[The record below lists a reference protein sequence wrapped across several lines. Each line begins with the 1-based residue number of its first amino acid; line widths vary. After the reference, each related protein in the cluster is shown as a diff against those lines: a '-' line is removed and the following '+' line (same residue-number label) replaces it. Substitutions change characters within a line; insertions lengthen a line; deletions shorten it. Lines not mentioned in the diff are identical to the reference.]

1 MQETVT
7 CQIIVS
13 GDPEYVQ
20 TGYLIS
26 STPSLQWRIDL
37 DLLQCYPR
45 LTLIVAVEYLPPG
58 DEMGS
63 SALPH
68 PITQLHRQYALT
80 ARTGDEIRLP
90 LYLMAAGGLAEVL
103 FEIKRPGLAGIKAFA
118 FDCQVVLGNFRVH
131 QDIGQLG
138 GKPRL
143 SEPVILL

>member
-1 MQETVT
+1 
-7 CQIIVS
+7 
-13 GDPEYVQ
+13 
-20 TGYLIS
+20 
-26 STPSLQWRIDL
+26 
-37 DLLQCYPR
+37 
-45 LTLIVAVEYLPPG
+45 
-58 DEMGS
+58 MGS
-63 SALPH
+63 SALPN

-143 SEPVILL
+143 SEPVGYGFNAFPLEEGVERIDHCPLKVTHQ